1 MTSYGTVGKGLWLI
15 FIGQILGILSIF
27 PVMVLISAVL
37 LLVGLYIAG
46 KGEVRLRPAFVCG
59 IAELLVAVLSAWTPS
74 LILTVAVTVLDV
86 LIVYYICSV
95 TSDLLDAL
103 GKRDMAKWGR
113 VVWKIY
119 LLGIVAMNMISLAV
133 VTNRVVFWSMMELIV
148 AINLGIRFVI
158 GMILLLH
165 LYHVYSTFEEQER
178 SNGGAS

>member
-133 VTNRVVFWSMMELIV
+133 VTSRVVFWSMMELIV

>member
-1 MTSYGTVGKGLWLI
+1 MTSYGTVRKGLWLI
-15 FIGQILGILSIF
+15 FVGQILGILSIF
-27 PVMVLISAVL
+27 SVMVLISAVL

-46 KGEVRLRPAFVCG
+46 KGEARLRPAFVCG
-59 IAELLVAVLSAWTPS
+59 IAELLVAVLSAWVPS

-95 TSDLLDAL
+95 TSDLLDTL
-103 GKRDMAKWGR
+103 GKKEMAQWGR

-119 LLGIVAMNMISLAV
+119 LLGIAVMNMISLAMLTSGV
-133 VTNRVVFWSMMELIV
+133 IFWSMMELIV
-148 AINLGIRFVI
+148 AITLGIRFVI

-165 LYHVYSTFEEQER
+165 LYNVCSTFEEQGR